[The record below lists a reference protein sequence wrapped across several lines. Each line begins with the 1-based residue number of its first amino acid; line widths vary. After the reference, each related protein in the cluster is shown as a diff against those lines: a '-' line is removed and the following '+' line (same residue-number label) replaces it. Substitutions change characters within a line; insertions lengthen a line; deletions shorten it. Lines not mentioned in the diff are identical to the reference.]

1 VRHKQKACTI
11 CILLLCSR
19 HKSILS
25 FASYTERGRAGQHAV
40 QLYARRCVLCG
51 TQKKRVQS
59 AFCCFV
65 EGISRSF
72 PLPRTQ
78 NVGEQ
83 GSMLYSYVHTYTH
96 LHTHTHK
103 HTHTHTHT
111 HALIHRTWES
121 RAACCTAT
129 CTHTHTHLHTH
140 TLIHRTWESR
150 AACCTATCTNT
161 YTLTHTH
168 AHTQNVG
175 EQGSMLYSY
184 VHGDA
189 FCERQESAKVV
200 TTSSGERDV
209 PLFKKIMGDNKKK
222 QQVCVCVC
230 CERQESAKVVTT
242 SSRERDVPLF

>member
-1 VRHKQKACTI
+1 MRHKQKACTI

-83 GSMLYSYVHTYTH
+83 GSMLYSYVH
-96 LHTHTHK
+96 
-103 HTHTHTHT
+103 
-111 HALIHRTWES
+111 
-121 RAACCTAT
+121 
-129 CTHTHTHLHTH
+129 
-140 TLIHRTWESR
+140 
-150 AACCTATCTNT
+150 
-161 YTLTHTH
+161 
-168 AHTQNVG
+168 
-175 EQGSMLYSY
+175 
-184 VHGDA
+184 GDA

-230 CERQESAKVVTT
+230 HFAPHLLVVAI
-242 SSRERDVPLF
+242 SYI

>member
-1 VRHKQKACTI
+1 
-11 CILLLCSR
+11 
-19 HKSILS
+19 
-25 FASYTERGRAGQHAV
+25 
-40 QLYARRCVLCG
+40 
-51 TQKKRVQS
+51 
-59 AFCCFV
+59 
-65 EGISRSF
+65 
-72 PLPRTQ
+72 
-78 NVGEQ
+78 
-83 GSMLYSYVHTYTH
+83 MLYSYMHTYTH
-96 LHTHTHK
+96 
-103 HTHTHTHT
+103 
-111 HALIHRTWES
+111 
-121 RAACCTAT
+121 
-129 CTHTHTHLHTH
+129 
-140 TLIHRTWESR
+140 
-150 AACCTATCTNT
+150 
-161 YTLTHTH
+161 TLTHTH

>member
-1 VRHKQKACTI
+1 MRSVRHKQKACTI

-51 TQKKRVQS
+51 TQKKRVES

-83 GSMLYSYVHTYTH
+83 GSMLYSYMHTYTH
-96 LHTHTHK
+96 
-103 HTHTHTHT
+103 
-111 HALIHRTWES
+111 
-121 RAACCTAT
+121 
-129 CTHTHTHLHTH
+129 
-140 TLIHRTWESR
+140 
-150 AACCTATCTNT
+150 
-161 YTLTHTH
+161 TLTHTH

-184 VHGDA
+184 MHKYIHTYTHTRA
-189 FCERQESAKVV
+189 YTERGRAGQHAVQL
-200 TTSSGERDV
+200 RARR
-209 PLFKKIMGDNKKK
+209 
-222 QQVCVCVC
+222 CV
-230 CERQESAKVVTT
+230 
-242 SSRERDVPLF
+242 L